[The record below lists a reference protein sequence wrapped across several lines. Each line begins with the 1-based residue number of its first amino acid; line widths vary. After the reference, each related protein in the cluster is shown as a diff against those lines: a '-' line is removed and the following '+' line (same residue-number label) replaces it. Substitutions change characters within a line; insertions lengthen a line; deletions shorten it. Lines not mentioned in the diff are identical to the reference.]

1 VYSFKQS
8 SLSIPTKDAA
18 IIHQTRNAIMLKYIQ
33 VRTRDATEK
42 VQKKDATEDLVK
54 TKENISNP

>member
-1 VYSFKQS
+1 MLQLYIKQE
-8 SLSIPTKDAA
+8 TK
-18 IIHQTRNAIMLKYIQ
+18 TIMLKYVQ